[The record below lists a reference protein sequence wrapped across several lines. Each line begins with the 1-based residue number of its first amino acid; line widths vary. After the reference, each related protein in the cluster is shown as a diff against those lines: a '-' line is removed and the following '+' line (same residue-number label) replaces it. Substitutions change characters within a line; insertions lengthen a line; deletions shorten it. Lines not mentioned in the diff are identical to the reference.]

1 MFNIS
6 NYLNKITKKIHS
18 EEDYSRN
25 ILSVVN
31 MVTGLNIGLNNV
43 EIKNYILYINTNFS
57 AKNKIFINKS
67 KIISEINQLSSEK
80 IVDIR

>member
-18 EEDYSRN
+18 EEDCNRN